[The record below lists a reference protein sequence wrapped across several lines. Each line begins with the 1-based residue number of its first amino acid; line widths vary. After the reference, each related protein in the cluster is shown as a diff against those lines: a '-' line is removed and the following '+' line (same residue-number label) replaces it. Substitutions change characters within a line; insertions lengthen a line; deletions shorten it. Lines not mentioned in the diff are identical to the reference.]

1 MELINDFLNLTA
13 PFFTFFGLCFFLPPF
28 YFFKFV
34 QSIFSTIFSE
44 NLYGKVVLITGAS
57 SGIGEQLAYEYASKG
72 ACLALTARRKNRLEE
87 VAEIAREVGS
97 PNVVTVH
104 ADVSKPDDCR
114 RIVDE
119 TISHFGRLDHLVNN
133 AGIMQI
139 SMFEDI
145 EEITRTRA
153 VMDTNFWGSVY
164 TTRAALP
171 YLRQSNGKIV
181 AMSSSAAWLTA
192 PRMSFY
198 NASKAALLNFFE
210 TLRIELGS
218 DVHITIVT
226 PGYIESELTQGK
238 YFSGE
243 GELIVNQDIRDVQ
256 IGAFPVTSVSGCAKG
271 IVKGVCRKQRYVTE
285 PSWFKV
291 TYLWKVFCP
300 EMIEWGCRLLFL
312 SGHGTSEENA
322 LNKKILDIPGVRSAL
337 YPESIRTPEIKSE

>member
-13 PFFTFFGLCFFLPPF
+13 PFFSFFGLCFFLPPF
-28 YFFKFV
+28 YFFKFL

-57 SGIGEQLAYEYASKG
+57 SGIGEHLAYEYASRG
-72 ACLALTARRKNRLEE
+72 ACLALTARRKGRLEE

-97 PNVVTVH
+97 PNVITVH

-119 TISHFGRLDHLVNN
+119 TISHFARLDHLVNN
-133 AGIMQI
+133 AGITQI
-139 SMFEDI
+139 SMFEDVQD
-145 EEITRTRA
+145 ITRNKA
-153 VMDTNFWGSVY
+153 VLDTNFWGSVY

-210 TLRIELGS
+210 TLRIELGG

-238 YFSGE
+238 HFSGE
-243 GELIVNQDIRDVQ
+243 GELIVDQDMRDVQ
-256 IGAFPVTSVSGCAKG
+256 IGAFPVASTSGCAKE
-271 IVKGVCRKQRYVTE
+271 IVNGVCRKQRYVTV

-291 TYLWKVFCP
+291 TYFWKVFCP
-300 EMIEWGCRLLFL
+300 EVIEWACRFLFL
-312 SGHGTSEENA
+312 TGRGTSGEYA
-322 LNKKILDIPGVRSAL
+322 LNKKIMDIPGVRSAL

>member
-13 PFFTFFGLCFFLPPF
+13 PFFTFFGPCFFLPPF

-44 NLYGKVVLITGAS
+44 NVYGKVVLITGAS

-139 SMFEDI
+139 SMFENI

-153 VMDTNFWGSVY
+153 VMDTNFWGAVY

-192 PRMSFY
+192 PRMSLY

-238 YFSGE
+238 YVSGE
-243 GELIVNQDIRDVQ
+243 GELVVNQDIRDVQ
-256 IGAFPVTSVSGCAKG
+256 IGAFLVTSVSGCAKG
-271 IVKGVCRKQRYVTE
+271 IVKGVCRKERYVTE

-300 EMIEWGCRLLFL
+300 ELIEWGCRLMFL
-312 SGHGTSEENA
+312 SGHGTPEENA

-337 YPESIRTPEIKSE
+337 YPEPIRTPEIKSE

>member
-28 YFFKFV
+28 YFFKFL

-44 NLYGKVVLITGAS
+44 KLYGKVVLITGAS
-57 SGIGEQLAYEYASKG
+57 SGIGEQLAYEYASRG
-72 ACLALTARRKNRLEE
+72 ACLALTARRKNRLDE
-87 VAEIAREVGS
+87 VAEIAREIGS

-133 AGIMQI
+133 AGITQI
-139 SMFEDI
+139 SMFENI
-145 EEITRTRA
+145 EEITRTKA
-153 VMDTNFWGSVY
+153 VLDTNFWGSVY

-192 PRMSFY
+192 PRMGFY
-198 NASKAALLNFFE
+198 NASKAAILSFFE
-210 TLRIELGS
+210 TMRIELGS

-243 GELIVNQDIRDVQ
+243 GELIVNQGMRDVQ
-256 IGAFPVTSVSGCAKG
+256 VGPFPVTSASGCAKA
-271 IVKGVCRKQRYVTE
+271 IVNGVCRRQRYVTE
-285 PSWFKV
+285 PSWFKA

-300 EMIEWGCRLLFL
+300 ELIEWGCRLLFL
-312 SGHGTSEENA
+312 TGHGMSEDNA
-322 LNKKILDIPGVRSAL
+322 LNKKIMDIPGVRSVL

>member
-28 YFFKFV
+28 IFFKFL
-34 QSIFSTIFSE
+34 QSIFSTIFCE
-44 NLYGKVVLITGAS
+44 NLNGKVVLITGAS
-57 SGIGEQLAYEYASKG
+57 SGIGERLAYEYASKG
-72 ACLALTARRKNRLEE
+72 ACLALTALRKNRLEE

-114 RIVDE
+114 RI
-119 TISHFGRLDHLVNN
+119 
-133 AGIMQI
+133 
-139 SMFEDI
+139 
-145 EEITRTRA
+145 
-153 VMDTNFWGSVY
+153 DTNFWGSVY

-181 AMSSSAAWLTA
+181 VMSSSAAWLTA

-210 TLRIELGS
+210 TLRIELGG

-226 PGYIESELTQGK
+226 PGYTQFELAQGK
-238 YFSGE
+238 YFSAE
-243 GELIVNQDIRDVQ
+243 GELVVDQDVRDVQ
-256 IGAFPVTSVSGCAKG
+256 VGGFPVASVSGCAKE
-271 IVKGVCRKQRYVTE
+271 IVNGVCRKQRYVTE

-300 EMIEWGCRLLFL
+300 ELIEWGCRLLFMT
-312 SGHGTSEENA
+312 TSEENA
-322 LNKKILDIPGVRSAL
+322 LNKKILDNTGVRGVL
-337 YPESIRTPEIKSE
+337 YPESIRTL